1 MRQHRDTPRRLTT
14 NGDAEALNR
23 LGGGG
28 RSLDIEEPHLED
40 EHGVGRE
47 DARHSADLE
56 EHTLKILAYDDLS
69 LILPPVLDKLPRRP
83 HVR

>member
-69 LILPPVLDKLPRRP
+69 LTLPRVLDKLPRRP